1 MSTCISPSTSSAGA
15 MRRRMA
21 SASRIFRDEGVSRLP
36 KLLWLI
42 RATLGSS
49 PKPRTSAAARIAV
62 SAIRAALGSKLTLV
76 SAMNSAP
83 PSSTRAWTAEASLIC
98 GRSPITSTM
107 WRRWVREAADRAGQ
121 HRVGLAAR
129 QHHGG
134 DRGPPGPQRLARG
147 LGRDALA
154 ADPLEVER
162 DIVVVARVAGRVD
175 QLVVLALRAGRGPS
189 FSTRASMTSGRPIR
203 IGLASRSSTTTCT
216 ARRTRSS
223 SPSV

>member
-1 MSTCISPSTSSAGA
+1 
-15 MRRRMA
+15 MA

-42 RATLGSS
+42 SATLGSS

-107 WRRWVREAADRAGQ
+107 WRRWSEKRPT
-121 HRVGLAAR
+121 
-129 QHHGG
+129 
-134 DRGPPGPQRLARG
+134 GPASIASASP
-147 LGRDALA
+147 
-154 ADPLEVER
+154 
-162 DIVVVARVAGRVD
+162 
-175 QLVVLALRAGRGPS
+175 
-189 FSTRASMTSGRPIR
+189 RASITAAIAVRRVRS
-203 IGLASRSSTTTCT
+203 ASRAVWGETPL
-216 ARRTRSS
+216 RPTRSR
-223 SPSV
+223 